1 MGPVPSHQVLAD
13 AFERQRRR
21 RARDRVV
28 AVPAGAPRR
37 PQGAGPARRAG
48 AFPSSNLLGGGSQ
61 PRAHSR
67 HPLLPR
73 LRREEEPRPGRRPLD
88 SSLRGRALPPPRP
101 DLLVA
106 AAEPGA
112 SALGAAVPC
121 HPAEPESPEVMVC
134 AVAGGA

>member
-61 PRAHSR
+61 P
-67 HPLLPR
+67 
-73 LRREEEPRPGRRPLD
+73 
-88 SSLRGRALPPPRP
+88 PPAPP
-101 DLLVA
+101 SA
-106 AAEPGA
+106 AAGG
-112 SALGAAVPC
+112 GAAPW
-121 HPAEPESPEVMVC
+121 PASP
-134 AVAGGA
+134 